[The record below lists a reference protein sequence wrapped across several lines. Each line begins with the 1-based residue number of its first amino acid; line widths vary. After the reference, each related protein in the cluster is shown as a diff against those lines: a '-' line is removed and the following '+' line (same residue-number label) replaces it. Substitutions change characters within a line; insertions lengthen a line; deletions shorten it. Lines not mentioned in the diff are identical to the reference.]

1 MIEKSFFKNI
11 KVLDGGMGQ
20 ELLSKGLKAKGSL
33 WSASA
38 LIEEKYH
45 QLVVDTH
52 LDFINAGANVIV
64 TNNFSARRARMI
76 ENKVNNLFSYA
87 NEKAGELAVKSK
99 ELSNKEIMI
108 AGSLPAQNDTYI
120 QDYRDVKIIEENFN
134 DQAQC
139 LKSYVDFYYLDV
151 LSSSLECEIAL
162 NAISQIGLSTLVGL
176 HVKSDNRLPSGET
189 ITEVVNKCKKFN
201 IIGIILSCVSP
212 EIVEKNVDELNLLD
226 IPYGFKVNL
235 WKKKD
240 PLPHTAWIKK
250 PDQIGTNP
258 IEVLGTRHDYTEEMF
273 LNFSKKMIQKGAE
286 NLLKILKSLGASV
299 EITLTPKNIL
309 HFKSECSL
317 IEEDTI
323 LLTQNMTD
331 NNIFKKKYN
340 LIKVP
345 KGEEIAANSI
355 RINNN
360 LLIPSGCPETEKI
373 LSKNYNLISL
383 NVDELFK
390 IDAGLSCMSL
400 RW

>member
-1 MIEKSFFKNI
+1 MIEKSFFKKI

-33 WSASA
+33 WSATA

-52 LDFINAGANVIV
+52 LEFINAGANVIV

-176 HVKSDNRLPSGET
+176 HVKSRTISMKILIEDYSCRVDCGFTEAQLECGRSEALFVAAIQESNRKFWELNRLHPVSTSPSPSAART
-189 ITEVVNKCKKFN
+189 
-201 IIGIILSCVSP
+201 
-212 EIVEKNVDELNLLD
+212 
-226 IPYGFKVNL
+226 
-235 WKKKD
+235 
-240 PLPHTAWIKK
+240 
-250 PDQIGTNP
+250 
-258 IEVLGTRHDYTEEMF
+258 TR
-273 LNFSKKMIQKGAE
+273 
-286 NLLKILKSLGASV
+286 
-299 EITLTPKNIL
+299 
-309 HFKSECSL
+309 
-317 IEEDTI
+317 
-323 LLTQNMTD
+323 
-331 NNIFKKKYN
+331 
-340 LIKVP
+340 
-345 KGEEIAANSI
+345 
-355 RINNN
+355 
-360 LLIPSGCPETEKI
+360 
-373 LSKNYNLISL
+373 
-383 NVDELFK
+383 
-390 IDAGLSCMSL
+390 
-400 RW
+400 